1 MPCSSGYARQLMFE
15 RLWVQ
20 IRIWDG
26 HFYTLICCKDCLKR
40 QKINGKEAGVGP
52 FKKSLAFFI
61 IDSFSFKK

>member
-52 FKKSLAFFI
+52 FKKV
-61 IDSFSFKK
+61 